1 MIDDALHMKY
11 IPASK
16 TNLYFNPD
24 MSLEAMR
31 GYPGIALS
39 YWKIRVQIKKEVS
52 NHVPILR

>member
-1 MIDDALHMKY
+1 MIDDALHRKY

-24 MSLEAMR
+24 TLLEAMR

-39 YWKIRVQIKKEVS
+39 YMENPGS
-52 NHVPILR
+52 NQKGGK